1 MQKCWSPLPKDRP
14 TFEQLSNALRD
25 LEHNK
30 KRYVNLDTLLEQAI
44 RGNDIF
50 AHLKIKSSTSSH
62 EYVYRTRKRCAHAQF
77 CLLHRLSNFRH

>member
-1 MQKCWSPLPKDRP
+1 MRRLIYEFKESLNTVDISFRYGIMQKCWSPLPKDRP

-30 KRYVNLDTLLEQAI
+30 KPYVNLDTLLEQAI

-50 AHLKIKSSTSSH
+50 AHLKINSPISSH
-62 EYVYRTRKRCAHAQF
+62 
-77 CLLHRLSNFRH
+77 

>member
-50 AHLKIKSSTSSH
+50 VHLKIKSSTSSH
-62 EYVYRTRKRCAHAQF
+62 IYVYRTKKRCADAQF
-77 CLLHRLSNFRH
+77 CLLHRFSNFRH